1 LSSDLDSV
9 SVPATPTLVEIESG
23 RAILQLV
30 THDVARATASVAL
43 LAPADAFPLLA
54 PALRRPYAAGVPLIL
69 CATAPVDLGFGVV
82 EVVSAAQPWP
92 GMPIISVVDDRSA
105 ILAARQGA
113 DVRGHWSTAP
123 AFVAGARLALERF
136 RHGS

>member
-1 LSSDLDSV
+1 
-9 SVPATPTLVEIESG
+9 VEM
-23 RAILQLV
+23 V
-30 THDVARATASVAL
+30 ATAE
-43 LAPADAFPLLA
+43 
-54 PALRRPYAAGVPLIL
+54 R
-69 CATAPVDLGFGVV
+69 
-82 EVVSAAQPWP
+82 WP

-136 RHGS
+136 RHGP